1 MGDRF
6 TNRRATLQRRKQQTC
21 KVYSVKIDRSH
32 LSASAQSHLS
42 CLFREA
48 KWFYN
53 YCLSQPNIND
63 ADTTARQVP
72 VKVDDKYED
81 RTFTTLQAHMK
92 QGIKT
97 RLFGSLSS
105 LHALKEN
112 GHKVGRLK
120 FKLVV
125 NSIPLKEYKRTYFL
139 DVAKSRVRIQGLKK
153 WLRVRGLQQIP
164 ADAEIVNEP
173 IPVRKTSD
181 YFLHITTYTNS
192 KREVSDTSI
201 GIDFGCETQLTFSN
215 GIKVQFQVPVSK
227 RLKRLDRKIQKKQRK
242 DSKNKE
248 KDRAKRQK
256 EYEYLTNKK
265 KDIST

>member
-6 TNRRATLQRRKQQTC
+6 TTRRATLQRRKQQTC

-120 FKLVV
+120 FKSVV

-164 ADAEIVNEP
+164 ADAEIANAVL
-173 IPVRKTSD
+173 VRKTSD
-181 YFLHITTYTNS
+181 YFFTSRLIPT
-192 KREVSDTSI
+192 VSV
-201 GIDFGCETQLTFSN
+201 
-215 GIKVQFQVPVSK
+215 K
-227 RLKRLDRKIQKKQRK
+227 
-242 DSKNKE
+242 
-248 KDRAKRQK
+248 
-256 EYEYLTNKK
+256 YLILLLVLILVVRRN
-265 KDIST
+265 